1 MQENEARMWK
11 SYVET
16 KDPKIKEE
24 LIRRYSPMV
33 KYIVSRLR
41 GALPPGVDE
50 EDLLSFGIMGLLEA
64 IDRFNPNRNVKFE
77 TFASLRIK
85 GAIIDE
91 LRKLGWI
98 PRTIQEKM
106 KKLEEA
112 RLTLFS
118 KLGRDPTDEEVR
130 SFLNLSEKEYEKL
143 LNDVRILTLFPLD
156 YLVELEDEEVSIQEV
171 ISDPT
176 QIPFDQV
183 LEEDELVEELA
194 KAIAQLPERE
204 RLVITLYYYEGL
216 TLREIGEVMG
226 FSEARACQIHSSAI
240 LKLRTRLRRLMEGG
254 ISAEKISGR

>member
-1 MQENEARMWK
+1 MRENETKLWRA
-11 SYVET
+11 YIET
-16 KDPKIKEE
+16 KDPKLKEE
-24 LIRRYSPMV
+24 LIRKYSPMV
-33 KYIVSRLR
+33 KYIVSRLK
-41 GALPPGVDE
+41 GALPSGVDE

-91 LRKLGWI
+91 LRRLGWI
-98 PRTIQEKM
+98 PRSVQEKM
-106 KKLEEA
+106 RRLEEA

-130 SFLNLSEKEYEKL
+130 KFLNLSEKEYEKL

-156 YLVELEDEEVSIQEV
+156 YLVELEDEEVPIQEV

-176 QIPFDQV
+176 QVPFDHV
-183 LEEDELVEELA
+183 LEEEELIEELA
-194 KAIAQLPERE
+194 EAIAQLPERE

-216 TLREIGEVMG
+216 TLREIGEIIG

-240 LKLRTRLRRLMEGG
+240 LKLRARLRKLMEGG
-254 ISAEKISGR
+254 VSAEKISGR